1 MVQSVTPSALAAMSS
16 APGEGARIDIVDVR
30 DPDEWQTG
38 YIAGARL
45 IPLEQL
51 RADPDAV
58 LHHGSAI
65 VFVCAKGIRSLQ
77 AAKLADRFGYE
88 SIYHLVGGVREWER
102 AGYSL
107 ASDQRVAA

>member
-1 MVQSVTPSALAAMSS
+1 MVQSLTPSALAAMSS
-16 APGEGARIDIVDVR
+16 APGQGARLDIVDVR

-38 YIAGARL
+38 HIAGARL
-45 IPLEQL
+45 VPLEQL

-58 LHHGSAI
+58 LARGAVT

-77 AAKLADRFGYE
+77 AAKLADRFGYD
-88 SIYHLVGGVREWER
+88 SIYHLVGGTREWAR